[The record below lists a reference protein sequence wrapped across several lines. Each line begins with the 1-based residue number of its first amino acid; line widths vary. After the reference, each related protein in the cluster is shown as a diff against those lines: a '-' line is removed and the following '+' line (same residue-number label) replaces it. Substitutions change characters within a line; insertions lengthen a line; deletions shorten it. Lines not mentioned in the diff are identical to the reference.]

1 MRRNWRYFPNAVG
14 CIDGTPHKNL
24 QNPGRTTARLRHYH
38 IINTHLIV
46 DNVGNI
52 VSLQAG
58 FLGSLNDAGNF
69 NLMERIGPGTNNDM
83 PLDVVLL
90 ADKGYGDIPPL
101 LTPFRA
107 AQIRRLARR
116 AKNGKKI

>member
-1 MRRNWRYFPNAVG
+1 MPTLCY
-14 CIDGTPHKNL
+14 
-24 QNPGRTTARLRHYH
+24 RLFVV
-38 IINTHLIV
+38 LI
-46 DNVGNI
+46 
-52 VSLQAG
+52 
-58 FLGSLNDAGNF
+58 NDAGNF

-107 AQIRRLARR
+107 AQIRRLPRC